1 MRVELT
7 VVVAAILWSL
17 ITKLLHA
24 RSSSTVH
31 IEEEP
36 TIFVGIVA
44 YCDAQ
49 WPEQIRHL
57 LETASSPRR
66 LMFGVVE
73 YVVDAEETMAFVLPV
88 DWRHRVRVYT
98 VSHVIATSQRAARR
112 LCFDETYKD
121 ETFVLFSRGWASTT
135 GWDVLLT
142 NMMDSTKN
150 VLSVDLSE
158 KWVATFPCID
168 PTTRAIVG
176 RELKNHSPRA
186 ITSLVCQNAFT
197 FSVAAAVEQIL
208 SSSDEYEVSEAL
220 VAHGYEL
227 FVPGCVIGVKDAVPR
242 GVKAAR
248 KALRN
253 TTQYMTSIGVH
264 KDRVD
269 PAAVLGLQQTQEA
282 AECIAKY
289 GSVTAARV
297 AYQTER
303 YRKAPVGA

>member
-1 MRVELT
+1 MGGTSMRVELT
-7 VVVAAILWSL
+7 VFVAAILWSL

-197 FSVAAAVEQIL
+197 FSVAAPVEQIL
-208 SSSDEYEVSEAL
+208 SSSDEYEVAKRWW
-220 VAHGYEL
+220 HGYEL
-227 FVPGCVIGVKDAVPR
+227 FVPGA
-242 GVKAAR
+242 
-248 KALRN
+248 
-253 TTQYMTSIGVH
+253 S
-264 KDRVD
+264 
-269 PAAVLGLQQTQEA
+269 
-282 AECIAKY
+282 
-289 GSVTAARV
+289 
-297 AYQTER
+297 
-303 YRKAPVGA
+303 